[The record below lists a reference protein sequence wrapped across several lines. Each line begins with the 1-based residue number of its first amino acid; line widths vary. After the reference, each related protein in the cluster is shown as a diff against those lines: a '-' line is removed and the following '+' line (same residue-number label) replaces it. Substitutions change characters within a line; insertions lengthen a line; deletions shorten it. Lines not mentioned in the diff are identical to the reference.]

1 MTAVMSTVGAL
12 FSYSGGATQNE
23 AMLMKNAAAIKKPRR
38 PISGITIRPRA
49 IRQTWPNWR
58 CRSVRDAANKDK
70 YQRHRALPRR
80 EGQIKAAAES
90 WRPNHKGFEH
100 KSDEAMH
107 LHHRWAQAMTGI
119 QVAISLAA
127 VSLLTRRRWLNYAT
141 HLAAGAGVVLGGM
154 ALAHL

>member
-1 MTAVMSTVGAL
+1 MEAAR
-12 FSYSGGATQNE
+12 TQIE
-23 AMLMKNAAAIKKPRR
+23 TLKRQVEDDPSAQSRRRQAARE
-38 PISGITIRPRA
+38 RA
-49 IRQTWPNWR
+49 ARERQER
-58 CRSVRDAANKDK
+58 LE
-70 YQRHRALPRR
+70 RALARVP
-80 EGQIKAAAES
+80 EMAEIKAAAEKLEAES
-90 WRPNHKGFEH
+90 QGFEH

-141 HLAAGAGVVLGGM
+141 YLAAGAGVVLGGM